1 MVGFN
6 HFVMKVNFKLQ
17 QVYTIPIFK
26 KTASRWYIEFYYD
39 GVRLRPTF
47 DLNRIKDLKE
57 REKNFLQVRKY
68 IEKALRD
75 GWNPLED
82 IQSESSKLSTFESAI
97 EFAFNKIK
105 ADLRK
110 TTLSVYTSMFKHIS
124 EGTRYDS
131 LKNISIKEIKRRD
144 IMDLMENLQKETEI
158 SNHVYN
164 RTLKLLK
171 QIFNK
176 LVEYEMCDH
185 NVADKI
191 KYKSVEKPKVVIP
204 TDEEVIK
211 IKNYLIAKLPN
222 LWNFVFFLF
231 QTGARPNEICN
242 IKLKYID
249 LEKRI
254 IHIPKQI
261 SKTKVDRVAVIDEP
275 LYIWLQSKDIQSY
288 DQECF
293 LFGSFKTKETKHHGF
308 TYKDIDISKTPFP
321 RVSITDVWK
330 RLIKNE
336 LGLDINMYSF
346 KHLRANK
353 ELLINN
359 DLNRAKVLFGHTDL
373 KTTEIYANQK
383 NDIYIDRLKQNKLDL
398 NNLQ

>member
-1 MVGFN
+1 
-6 HFVMKVNFKLQ
+6 MKLKIKLNIEED
-17 QVYTIPIFK
+17 VKYTIPVFK
-26 KTASRWYIEFYYD
+26 KSANRWFIEFYYN
-39 GVRLRPTF
+39 GTRLRPTF
-47 DLNRIKDLKE
+47 DLNRIKNLKE
-57 REKNFLQVRKY
+57 REKQFIKARAQ
-68 IEKALRD
+68 IENILHE
-75 GWNPLED
+75 GWDPLEKIEEQYSD
-82 IQSESSKLSTFESAI
+82 NKTFEKAI

-105 ADLRK
+105 TDLRK

-124 EGTRYDS
+124 EGTHYEA
-131 LKNISIKEIKRRD
+131 LKNITIKEIKRRD
-144 IMDLMENLQKETEI
+144 IMDLMENIQKETDI

-176 LVEYEMCDH
+176 LVEYEICDY

-191 KYKSVEKPKVVIP
+191 KYKSVEKPKIIIP

-211 IKNYLIAKLPN
+211 IKNYLITNLPN

-231 QTGARPNEICN
+231 QTGVRPNEICN

-288 DQECF
+288 DKEYF

-383 NDIYIDRLKQNKLDL
+383 NDIYINQLKSNKIDL